1 MSENENLAVSAS
13 ELLGALNEWL
23 RAHSA
28 MVHFILG
35 EHPPGSHSEAQWD
48 AQHREIHKRQAD
60 AIERAIA
67 VVEAAKKHG
76 TRA

>member
-1 MSENENLAVSAS
+1 MTDNKAVSAS
-13 ELLGALNEWL
+13 ELLGALQEWL

-28 MVHFILG
+28 MVHSLLKG
-35 EHPPGSHSEAQWD
+35 HDGDVGMAQWD
-48 AQHREIHKRQAD
+48 ATHRVVSKRTAD

-67 VVEAAKKHG
+67 VVDAAKKHG